1 MNNLRFYA
9 FCNFYLGGI
18 QAGIQTGHCATKMS
32 SKYRNH
38 PDKQIQKVFHDW
50 EDDGVTI
57 IVLNGGTAKNIQ
69 DEYDSFHQ
77 SSEKYGNFTIPYG
90 YFAEEVGA
98 LHPTEPCITC
108 WGFILPPE
116 VYSSKYPYHVN
127 RYSIENQAW
136 FTLQNKELAK

>member
-9 FCNFYLGGI
+9 FCNFYLSGI

-57 IVLNGGTAKNIQ
+57 IVLNGGTAANIKL
-69 DEYDSFHQ
+69 EYDWFEQ
-77 SSEKYGNFTIPYG
+77 SIEKYGNSTIPYG

-108 WGFILPPE
+108 WGFIVSPK
-116 VYSSKYPYHVN
+116 VYAGPSINYID

-136 FTLQNKELAK
+136 STIQDKELAR